1 MIDAVTIRHATDD
14 DRTRV
19 LRLAEL
25 DGGPAPRGD
34 VVLAEVEGELRAAVG
49 ETDGRA
55 VSDPFHRTAD
65 LVELLR
71 VHADLERAA

>member
-1 MIDAVTIRHATDD
+1 MIDAVTIRHATDA
-14 DRTRV
+14 DRGRV

-25 DGGPAPRGD
+25 DGGAAPRGD
-34 VVLAEVEGELRAAVG
+34 VVLAEVDGELRAAVG

-71 VHADLERAA
+71 AHAELERAA